1 MPNYLVYKAGIH
13 SVGQYQMSGIPYAT
27 ASITVPVSGTAPLEV
42 PFPRI
47 SKFVTIRNIVPT
59 GSTPG
64 DRTLRVGFS
73 SAGTSGDGGPSSH
86 NFFTLANGESY
97 TGEWRIQSVFLM
109 CDTAN
114 ESSASIIAGLTAIST
129 SSLDFDNWSG
139 SLGVG

>member
-27 ASITVPVSGTAPLEV
+27 ASITVPASGSAPLEV
-42 PFPRI
+42 PFPRV
-47 SKFVTIRNIVPT
+47 SKFVTVRNIVPT
-59 GSTPG
+59 GSA
-64 DRTLRVGFS
+64 DRTLRIGFS
-73 SAGTSGDGGPSSH
+73 SKGTSGGGGPPSH